1 MPKDKGNKGMDA
13 IVIDRQTL
21 VEILVSENIITR
33 SQAETAHYKQIKHNK
48 SGGVRLK
55 IGEVLVRLGFCTV
68 TDVDIGL
75 KKQKDACL
83 KESANNVHQENLKIV
98 EDRLQSL
105 DDLLDQLNNITI
117 QARAIKVGNGDV

>member
-1 MPKDKGNKGMDA
+1 M
-13 IVIDRQTL
+13 
-21 VEILVSENIITR
+21 
-33 SQAETAHYKQIKHNK
+33 
-48 SGGVRLK
+48 
-55 IGEVLVRLGFCTV
+55 